1 MSQDVQTAEN
11 EEKQTPL
18 FYCLFFGGILMAETI
33 IYGKAGWPYT
43 EKARSAYREAQYF
56 DVKQD
61 PIKLEEMLLHSEGAR
76 KVPVIVEGGK
86 VSIGY
91 GGSWEVWSR

>member
-11 EEKQTPL
+11 ERKQTPL
-18 FYCLFFGGILMAETI
+18 FYCLFGFDFFWGNSYGGNGNNLWQ
-33 IYGKAGWPYT
+33 GWLTLYR
-43 EKARSAYREAQYF
+43 KARSVYSTAQYF

-61 PIKLEEMLLHSEGAR
+61 HWKLQEMLLHSKGAR
-76 KVPVIVEGGK
+76 KVPVIVEGEK

-91 GGSWEVWSR
+91 GGS